1 VSTVTST
8 QARDEDAPVAAGE
21 PPLDWTVNPWR
32 ERARAATAAAA
43 SAAAMAA
50 FVATARLPVLVALVL
65 AAAAVTLL
73 APGFATTRC
82 RVDDHGVA
90 RRLGGLWW
98 DRRPWDRIRLA
109 QWAGSGVL
117 VSPERRPGTWA
128 ALRGLFLPLPASDGS
143 SELRD
148 ELRRRMDRHGL

>member
-8 QARDEDAPVAAGE
+8 QARDADVAAAE
-21 PPLDWTVNPWR
+21 APLDWTVNPWR
-32 ERARAATAAAA
+32 ERARTAVAAAV
-43 SAAAMAA
+43 SAIAMAA
-50 FVATARLPVLVALVL
+50 FVATARLPVLVALAL

-82 RVDDHGVA
+82 RVDDRGVA

-109 QWAGSGVL
+109 QWAHSGLL

-128 ALRGLFLPLPASDGS
+128 ALRGLFLPLPASDRS
-143 SELRD
+143 RELRD